1 MTDLLPTL
9 SDEESAEI
17 ERLLNAGVEAQD
29 SEVCAAIARHFLA
42 EGYRRGVIACSSL
55 CGRRAQMHG
64 KHNYLTYDE
73 AAACATAIRALLQS
87 K

>member
-1 MTDLLPTL
+1 MTPDLPAL
-9 SDEESAEI
+9 SDEDRAEI
-17 ERLLNAGVEAQD
+17 ERIWTEHPDDG
-29 SEVCAAIARHFLA
+29 SAAIARHFIA